1 MVGGGDGGCQPFLSS
16 IPIEVLLG
24 NRVVVLLYTLV
35 SSLQSFVREF
45 SLVLEEVGPH
55 SSPLPSKV
63 YTYMAIV
70 LLKNNQNPYTSKKKA
85 GYGRDY
91 YYYSLGFYTLPSIT
105 YCMESIL
112 YNKEPL
118 LFI

>member
-45 SLVLEEVGPH
+45 SLVLERGR
-55 SSPLPSKV
+55 SSLLTTPFQGIYV
-63 YTYMAIV
+63 YG
-70 LLKNNQNPYTSKKKA
+70 NSSFEKKIKIHTPQ
-85 GYGRDY
+85 RRKQD
-91 YYYSLGFYTLPSIT
+91 
-105 YCMESIL
+105 MEGTTTT
-112 YNKEPL
+112 P
-118 LFI
+118 